1 MVLGMYITFG
11 ICFFGM
17 LGTIIW
23 FSYSDKKRNIENI
36 EKLSLLAES
45 CMRHLNSK
53 DALSKVQVDA
63 RAAFLDSSVKMLED
77 ELARVEPVK
86 KDDTVN
92 TTHITLADGRVI
104 EIGKEWELL

>member
-1 MVLGMYITFG
+1 MVLVMGITFSV
-11 ICFFGM
+11 CFLSM

-23 FSYSDKKRNIENI
+23 FSYSDKKKNTENI
-36 EKLSLLAES
+36 EKFALLAES

-86 KDDTVN
+86 KDNAVN
-92 TTHITLADGRVI
+92 TTHITLADGRVV